1 MFRWWHHSKSIK
13 RLAIIYIM
21 KHQELI
27 SPLDNRYS
35 QKIIKLANNF
45 SESNLNKTRFEIEID
60 WIIFL
65 TTQGGKNFK
74 SLSAASKKNLLKIKM
89 SFDDKSAK
97 KIKAIESRTNHD
109 VKAVEYFIR
118 DEMSKYSNLKKY
130 QHLVHFALT
139 SEDIN
144 SLSYAVLLRDAKDIY
159 LKKLNVLIKDLNT
172 KSKSWASIPVL
183 ARTHGQAAS
192 PSTLGKEIK
201 VFQHRLSRQ
210 RDILKKMKP
219 LAKFGGA
226 TGNFHTLDL
235 SDSRIDW
242 LSKTKKFLS
251 LFNVDQNP
259 MTTQIEPHDGIA
271 EISHCIQRINNI
283 LIDLNQ
289 DVWIYISNDIF
300 KLKLKDGEIGSSTMP
315 HKVNPIDF
323 ENSEGNLGLSS
334 SLMSFFAEKLTKSR
348 LQRDLSDSTVL
359 RNLGVGFG
367 YSYLGITSC
376 MNGLTKIQPNKKIAR
391 NELSKNWQV
400 LAEAI
405 QIVMKLEGYDNAY
418 EEIKNKTR
426 GQSLD
431 KDSYLKI
438 INDLNISTESKQK
451 LKKLT
456 PLNYLG
462 IASKL
467 AKS

>member
-1 MFRWWHHSKSIK
+1 
-13 RLAIIYIM
+13 M
-21 KHQELI
+21 KHQDLI

-35 QKIIKLANNF
+35 QKIIDLANNF

-65 TTQGGKNFK
+65 TTQCGKNFK
-74 SLSAASKKNLLKIKM
+74 PLSSAGKKNLLNIKM
-89 SFDDKSAK
+89 NFDHRSAK
-97 KIKAIESRTNHD
+97 RIKDIESKTNHD

-118 DEMSKYSNLKKY
+118 EEMEKFSNLKKY

-144 SLSYAVLLRDAKDIY
+144 SLSYAVLLRDARDIY
-159 LKKLNVLIKDLNT
+159 LRKLDILIKDLNS
-172 KSKSWASIPVL
+172 KSRSWASIPML

-201 VFQHRLSRQ
+201 VFQQRLSRQ
-210 RDILKKMKP
+210 KAMLKNMKP

-235 SDSRIDW
+235 SDSRINW
-242 LSKTKKFLS
+242 VSKTRKFLN
-251 LFNVDQNP
+251 LFKVEQNP
-259 MTTQIEPHDGIA
+259 ITTQIEPHDGIA
-271 EISHCIQRINNI
+271 EISQCIQRINNI
-283 LIDLNQ
+283 LIDFNQ
-289 DVWIYISNDIF
+289 DIWIYISNDIF
-300 KLKLKDGEIGSSTMP
+300 RLKMKDGEIGSSTMP

-323 ENSEGNLGLSS
+323 ENSEGNLGLSN
-334 SLMSFFAEKLTKSR
+334 SLMSFFADKLSKSR

-367 YSYLGITSC
+367 YSYLGLSSC
-376 MNGLTKIQPNKKIAR
+376 LTGLDKIQPNKDVAYK
-391 NELSKNWQV
+391 ELSENWQV

-405 QIVMKLEGYDNAY
+405 QIIMKLEGYDNAY
-418 EEIKNKTR
+418 EEIKAKTR
-426 GQSLD
+426 GQNID
-431 KDSYLKI
+431 QESYLKI
-438 INDLNISTESKQK
+438 VSDLNITDESKEK

>member
-1 MFRWWHHSKSIK
+1 
-13 RLAIIYIM
+13 M

-35 QKIIKLANNF
+35 QKIIELSNNF
-45 SESNLNKTRFEIEID
+45 SESNLNRTRFEIEID

-65 TTQGGKNFK
+65 TTQCGKNFK
-74 SLSAASKKNLLKIKM
+74 SLSSAAKKNLLAIKN
-89 SFDDKSAK
+89 SFDETSAK
-97 KIKAIESRTNHD
+97 RIKVIESQTNHD

-118 DEMSKYSNLKKY
+118 EEMIKFSNLKKY

-159 LKKLNVLIKDLNT
+159 LRKLNVLIKDLNS
-172 KSKSWASIPVL
+172 KSKSWASLPLL

-201 VFQHRLSRQ
+201 VFQQRLIRQ
-210 RDILKKMKP
+210 KDILKKMKP

-235 SDSRIDW
+235 SDENINW
-242 LSKTKKFLS
+242 VSKTNKFLS
-251 LFNVDQNP
+251 SFRVDQNP
-259 MTTQIEPHDGIA
+259 ITTQIEPHDGIA
-271 EISHCIQRINNI
+271 EISHCIKRINNI

-289 DVWIYISNDIF
+289 DMWIYISNDIF
-300 KLKLKDGEIGSSTMP
+300 KLKLKEGEVGSSTMP

-323 ENSEGNLGLSS
+323 ENSEGNLGLSN

-367 YSYLGITSC
+367 YSYLGISSC
-376 MNGLTKIQPNKKIAR
+376 LSGLSKIQPNKEHAR
-391 NELSKNWQV
+391 KELSDNWQV
-400 LAEAI
+400 LAEAL
-405 QIVMKLEGYDNAY
+405 QTVMKLEGHDNAY
-418 EEIKNKTR
+418 EEIKAKTR
-426 GQSLD
+426 GKNIDQ
-431 KDSYLKI
+431 DSYLTI
-438 INDLNISTESKQK
+438 VNDLKISNESKRK

-462 IASKL
+462 IATKL